1 MRITEIESQTEV
13 EKKGALVTLL
23 NMLKSKADTKKTG
36 AKISIENLN
45 RLLQN
50 IGHGISYEEL
60 DQLVQSSDAVD
71 NLIADY
77 NQEFVTIK
85 TVDTLDYEGS
95 KSEPGNRDTVKQM
108 AKRAT
113 NRRK

>member
-1 MRITEIESQTEV
+1 MRITEIESQTEA
-13 EKKGALVTLL
+13 EKKGAIVTLL
-23 NMLKSKADTKKTG
+23 TMLKTRADSKKTG
-36 AKISIENLN
+36 ARISIENLN

-50 IGHGISYEEL
+50 VGHGISYEEL
-60 DQLVQSSDAVD
+60 DQLVQSSDAID

-95 KSEPGNRDTVKQM
+95 KSQPGSRDTVKQM
-108 AKRAT
+108 AKRAAK
-113 NRRK
+113 RRK